1 MNKLNQK
8 QKDKLLTGLKKAKTS
23 LNKIVEL
30 VEETNDSQNKC
41 FDVIQQNLAVIGLLK
56 AANATMLENYLDF
69 YISNS
74 KICDK
79 KEKMEEV
86 KKEILRI
93 VQVAQKK

>member
-1 MNKLNQK
+1 MDKLNQK
-8 QKDKLLTGLKKAKTS
+8 QKDRLLTGLKKAKTS
-23 LNKIVEL
+23 LNKIVKL
-30 VEETNDSQNKC
+30 VEETDDSQNKC

-56 AANATMLENYLDF
+56 AANTTMLENYLDF